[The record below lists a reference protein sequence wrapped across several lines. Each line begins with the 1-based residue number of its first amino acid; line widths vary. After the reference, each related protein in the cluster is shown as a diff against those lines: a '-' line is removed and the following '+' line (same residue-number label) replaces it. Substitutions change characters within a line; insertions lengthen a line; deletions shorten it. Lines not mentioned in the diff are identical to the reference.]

1 MIFLFKGVIFR
12 FHEFHG
18 SFQGSSSFF
27 YKYGHVQRNLLAN
40 PGKID
45 FCLVSR
51 TPKNA
56 CLAGAKDFM
65 HFSQNNLESH
75 FERQG

>member
-1 MIFLFKGVIFR
+1 MVAFRGVVV
-12 FHEFHG
+12 
-18 SFQGSSSFF
+18 FF
-27 YKYGHVQRNLLAN
+27 YKYGHVQHDLLAN

-45 FCLVSR
+45 FCLALR

-56 CLAGAKDFM
+56 CFAGAKDFM